1 MKKKLSLNRRINK
14 SQLKLTIMKKITI
27 IAVVIMLFTACKKDM
42 SSGTMLS
49 EEVVSKANAGKA
61 KVTRPMKVD
70 FYSSANP
77 ASPALTCTM
86 PGVPF
91 GIANSGYFLHGT
103 ATHFGPINSET
114 SIGIDGFCNLSASTF
129 ILSTTTGGQIVAD
142 NGDKITYTGADEI
155 DLNNI
160 IFNGGTT
167 GTITGLW
174 TITGGTGRFAG
185 ATGSFTINGIVDVTA
200 AGGPAIIFT
209 GQGTI
214 TY

>member
-1 MKKKLSLNRRINK
+1 M
-14 SQLKLTIMKKITI
+14 TI
-27 IAVVIMLFTACKKDM
+27 IALVIMLLTACKKDV
-42 SSGTMLS
+42 SSDTTIQ
-49 EEVVSKANAGKA
+49 EEAATKTNAGKT
-61 KVTRPMKVD
+61 KITRPMKVD

-114 SIGIDGFCNLSASTF
+114 SMGQDGFCNLSASTF

-174 TITGGTGRFAG
+174 TITGGTGRFDG
-185 ATGSFTINGIVDVTA
+185 ATGSFQITGIVDVTA
-200 AGGPAIIFT
+200 AGGPAIFFT
-209 GQGTI
+209 GEGTI

>member
-1 MKKKLSLNRRINK
+1 MRK
-14 SQLKLTIMKKITI
+14 MTI
-27 IAVVIMLFTACKKDM
+27 IALAIILLTACKKETSPDKTAQPELA
-42 SSGTMLS
+42 STTNAEVPKTM
-49 EEVVSKANAGKA
+49 
-61 KVTRPMKVD
+61 RPIRVD
-70 FYSSANP
+70 FFSSANP
-77 ASPALTCTM
+77 SSPSLSCTL

-103 ATHFGPINSET
+103 ATHLGLINSET
-114 SIGIDGFCNLSASTF
+114 SLGQDGSCNLSATTF
-129 ILSTTTGGQIVAD
+129 LLSTTTAGQIVAS
-142 NGDKITYTGADEI
+142 NGDMITYTGSDVI

-185 ATGSFTINGIVDVTA
+185 ATGSFPIIGIVDVTA
-200 AGGPAIIFT
+200 VGGPAFSIT
-209 GQGTI
+209 GEGTI

>member
-1 MKKKLSLNRRINK
+1 
-14 SQLKLTIMKKITI
+14 MKKITI
-27 IAVVIMLFTACKKDM
+27 IALAIMVLTACKKDM
-42 SSGTMLS
+42 SSDTMIS
-49 EEVVSKANAGKA
+49 EEVASKTNAEKEKVS
-61 KVTRPMKVD
+61 VPMKVVL
-70 FYSSANP
+70 YSSANP

-91 GIANSGYFLHGT
+91 GIANSGYFLHGN

-114 SIGIDGFCNLSASTF
+114 SIGLDGFCNLSGSTF

-167 GTITGLW
+167 AVITGLW
-174 TITGGTGRFAG
+174 TITGGTGRFDG
-185 ATGSFTINGIVDVTA
+185 ASGSFQINGIVDVTA
-200 AGGPAIIFT
+200 AGGPAFSIT
-209 GQGTI
+209 GEGTI

>member
-1 MKKKLSLNRRINK
+1 
-14 SQLKLTIMKKITI
+14 MKKITVIAFTI
-27 IAVVIMLFTACKKDM
+27 ILLTACKKDNNEM
-42 SSGTMLS
+42 SSTTAAQANLT
-49 EEVVSKANAGKA
+49 SKTNAEKT
-61 KVTRPMKVD
+61 KVTRPMKVV
-70 FYSSANP
+70 FSSSANP

-91 GIANSGYFLHGT
+91 GIANSGYFLSGN
-103 ATHFGPINSET
+103 ATHFGPINYGT
-114 SIGIDGFCNLSASTF
+114 SMGQDGFCNLSGSTF

-167 GTITGLW
+167 AAITGLW
-174 TITGGTGRFAG
+174 TITGGTGRFDG
-185 ATGSFTINGIVDVTA
+185 ASGSFQINGIVDVTS
-200 AGGPAIIFT
+200 AGGPAFSIT
-209 GQGTI
+209 GEGTI